1 MAVIME
7 AKLTL
12 SAVLLKL
19 PALQLFS
26 FHLYV
31 VIQLIGPW
39 SLRNLK
45 NQHLVVLQTALV
57 VGLTT
62 GLVVGLNREEID
74 LHIRPSYFH
83 KFPIVKWGVSGY
95 EYDLRTFFAHTL
107 IDFTIIHIS
116 RRNVFLLH
124 LKVFAFVDRSTRSI
138 EI

>member
-7 AKLTL
+7 AKPTL

-83 KFPIVKWGVSGY
+83 KFPVVK
-95 EYDLRTFFAHTL
+95 
-107 IDFTIIHIS
+107 
-116 RRNVFLLH
+116 
-124 LKVFAFVDRSTRSI
+124 
-138 EI
+138 